1 MVLNKCTTSRLQKSK
16 SNNNYNEKNRTLDS
30 LVVSR
35 MAVVYMQLFLVL
47 NLKARLKCNVGKSSK
62 MKKKILEDKGFTSF
76 FCVDKEDTVSRA
88 LTKT

>member
-1 MVLNKCTTSRLQKSK
+1 
-16 SNNNYNEKNRTLDS
+16 
-30 LVVSR
+30 
-35 MAVVYMQLFLVL
+35 
-47 NLKARLKCNVGKSSK
+47 